1 MMKIPI
7 TKPLFT
13 EAEEKKVIEV
23 IRSGWVTQG
32 PQVEAFEQAFAKY
45 VGAKFGIATSSCTTA
60 LHLALIVAGV
70 EAGDEVICPS
80 FTFIATPNV
89 IRYCG
94 AKLVFADIDPETY
107 NLDPQYLQKLI
118 TKRTKAIL
126 AVHQVGLPVD
136 MDAINQIAEDR
147 GIKVIEDAACAT
159 GAEYKK
165 ERIGKP
171 HSFLA
176 CFSFHPRKI
185 ITAGEGG
192 MITTNDE
199 KIATRLKQ
207 LRHHGM
213 SVSDL
218 ARHQAQ
224 TVLIEEYREL
234 GYNYRLSDIHAAL
247 GFVQL
252 QKIDEILKRR
262 TEIAERYTQTFQEVD
277 YLIPP
282 HVPTYAKHTF
292 QSYILR
298 IGKESPIS
306 RDEMMNALLKR
317 GIATRRG
324 IMASHREPLYA
335 KEYADISLPA
345 TDDAVQ
351 NTLILPLF
359 TQMKKEEQDYVISN
373 IKELVKQPVRY

>member
-1 MMKIPI
+1 MKIPI

-13 EAEEKKVIEV
+13 RAEEEKVLEV

-32 PQVEAFEQAFAKY
+32 PQVAAFEEAFARF
-45 VGAKFGIATSSCTTA
+45 VGARHAVATSSCTTA
-60 LHLALIVAGV
+60 LHLALIAAQVGP
-70 EAGDEVICPS
+70 GDEVICPS

-94 AKLVFADIDPETY
+94 AQPVFVDIDPETY
-107 NLDPQYLQKLI
+107 NLNPDLLEALI
-118 TKRTKAIL
+118 TPRTKALI
-126 AVHQVGLPVD
+126 AVHQVGLPMD
-136 MDAINQIAEDR
+136 MDRVNRIAEKR
-147 GIKVIEDAACAT
+147 GIRVIEDAACAI
-159 GAEYKK
+159 GAEYKGEK
-165 ERIGKP
+165 IGKP
-171 HSFLA
+171 HGFLA

-199 KIATRLKQ
+199 SVATRLRQ

-218 ARHQAQ
+218 ARHESQS
-224 TVLIEEYREL
+224 VVIEEYHEL

-247 GFVQL
+247 GLVQL
-252 QKIDEILKRR
+252 GRVNEILKSRL
-262 TEIAERYTQTFQEVD
+262 EIAQRYTAVFGKIPYLKPPEV
-277 YLIPP
+277 PA
-282 HVPTYAKHTF
+282 YAKHTY

-298 IGKESPIS
+298 LKPEAPIS
-306 RDEMMNALLKR
+306 RDELMDLLLKR

-335 KEYADISLPA
+335 GSYAQVKLPE
-345 TDDAVQ
+345 TDAASRE
-351 NTLILPLF
+351 TLILPLYA
-359 TQMKKEEQDYVISN
+359 QMEPEEQRYVISN
-373 IKELVKQPVRY
+373 IQEFLKQPVS